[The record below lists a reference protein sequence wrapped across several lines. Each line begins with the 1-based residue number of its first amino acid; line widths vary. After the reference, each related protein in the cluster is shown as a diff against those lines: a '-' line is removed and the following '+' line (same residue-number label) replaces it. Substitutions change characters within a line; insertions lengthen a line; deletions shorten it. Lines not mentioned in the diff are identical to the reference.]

1 MGIIADSTC
10 FLYALLYRLLMLPK
24 FVLRVVLRSIDP
36 CVSNC
41 DVIPK
46 AQTSVSFPPTP
57 LWACFLSQ
65 G

>member
-10 FLYALLYRLLMLPK
+10 FLYALHYHLPVPPK
-24 FVLRVVLRSIDP
+24 FVLRVVLRSIAP

-41 DVIPK
+41 DVTPK
-46 AQTSVSFPPTP
+46 AQTSVSLPPTP
-57 LWACFLSQ
+57 LLACFLSQ